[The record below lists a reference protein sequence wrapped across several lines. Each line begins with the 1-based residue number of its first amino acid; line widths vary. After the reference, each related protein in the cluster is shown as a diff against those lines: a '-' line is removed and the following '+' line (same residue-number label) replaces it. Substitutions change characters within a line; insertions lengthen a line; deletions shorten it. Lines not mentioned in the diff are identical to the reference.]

1 MPDKR
6 PLTWILAALLLFNA
20 VGVVLILVELNDTD
34 EKVAISAIVVPPAEN
49 ETLDIIQIEPEI
61 IRENSPQSDM
71 ETEQAVTESPIQH
84 DSYPNIKPTETV
96 IARVN
101 GADIGQSLLDSYL
114 NQLASAEQRAQWDT
128 LDDVPQKLV
137 MQGIN
142 DAALD
147 NLLVQLALQIQL
159 DQDPTTA
166 ANIEHSKRNILKN
179 AFLERL
185 APGLVN
191 DEAIINQYASLS
203 ASLKGKQEYRAKH
216 ILLANEKE
224 ARIVDKAIEEKN
236 KTFDELAKL
245 FSLDDATS
253 YRGGDLGYVLDGQLN
268 AEFETA
274 IGPLKIG
281 QISKPFETELGWHIA
296 VVDDRRKAR
305 PMTLEQAT
313 PIIRRK
319 LEQQAIQQYLA
330 DLLDSADI
338 EVLLSF
344 EPGE

>member
-1 MPDKR
+1 MPDKQ
-6 PLTWILAALLLFNA
+6 PLTWILAALLIFNA
-20 VGVVLILVELNDTD
+20 VGVVLILVELNDAD
-34 EKVAISAIVVPPAEN
+34 EKLAISAIVMPPTEN
-49 ETLDIIQIEPEI
+49 ETLDVIQIEPEI
-61 IRENSPQSDM
+61 IRENSTQPDI
-71 ETEQAVTESPIQH
+71 ETEQAATESPTQG
-84 DSYPNIKPTETV
+84 DSSPDTNPNETV

-142 DAALD
+142 NAALD

-159 DQDPTTA
+159 DQDLTTA
-166 ANIEHSKRNILKN
+166 ANIEQSKRNILKN
-179 AFLERL
+179 AFLNRL

-191 DEAIINQYASLS
+191 DEAIISQYATLS
-203 ASLKGKQEYRAKH
+203 VSLKGKQEYRARH

-274 IGPLKIG
+274 IEPLKIG
-281 QISKPFETELGWHIA
+281 QISKPFKTELGWHIA
-296 VVDDRRKAR
+296 VVDDRRNAR
-305 PMTLEQAT
+305 PMSLEQAT

-330 DLLDSADI
+330 DLLESADI
-338 EVLLSF
+338 EVLISF